1 MGTAGRFDAGA
12 DEHGAEH
19 DRARAALRAGVRR
32 LAGLLG
38 DVPDPG
44 APSGV
49 PPWTVGD
56 VGAHVCA
63 VYVAYGSAFTQEFQ
77 DWDSVLPA
85 GERTFA
91 ERVAS
96 VNAKALGLIGEEA
109 RTRLGALVLER
120 GDTFLRVTEGLA
132 PDAPVTTPWYGPG
145 VTITLAAATGMML
158 SETLLHGLDIARGA
172 RLPWAIAP
180 DDARLVL
187 GQSMPTMM
195 PFAVDAARARG
206 VRIAFDLAVEGGPRL
221 AVVVDDGT
229 ATVTRDA
236 PPRAYDCR
244 ITTDPTT
251 FLLIAFRRVP
261 LWKAIVRGAMRPGGR
276 RPWLA
281 PRLNG
286 FFVSP

>member
-12 DEHGAEH
+12 EHE
-19 DRARAALRAGVRR
+19 RARAALRAAVAR
-32 LAGLLG
+32 LAGLLR
-38 DVPDPG
+38 DVADPG
-44 APSGV
+44 VPSGV

-63 VYVAYGSAFTQEFQ
+63 VYVAYGSAFTHEFQ
-77 DWDSVLPA
+77 DWDSVLPV

-91 ERVAS
+91 ERVTS

-109 RTRLGALVLER
+109 RTCLDALVLER
-120 GDTFLRVTEGLA
+120 GETFLRVTEGLA
-132 PDAPVTTPWYGPG
+132 PDAPVTTPWYGPD
-145 VTITLAAATGMML
+145 VAITLAAATGMML

-206 VRIAFDLAVEGGPRL
+206 VRIAYDLAVEGGPRL
-221 AVVVDDGT
+221 AVVVDDGV

-244 ITTDPTT
+244 ITTDPRTL
-251 FLLIAFRRVP
+251 LLIAFRRIP
-261 LWKAIVRGAMRPGGR
+261 LWKAVVRGAMRPGGR

-281 PRLNG
+281 PRFSG

>member
-12 DEHGAEH
+12 EHE
-19 DRARAALRAGVRR
+19 RARAALRAAVPR
-32 LAGLLG
+32 LAGLLR
-38 DVPDPG
+38 DAADPG

-49 PPWTVGD
+49 PQWTVGD

-63 VYVAYGSAFTQEFQ
+63 VYVAYSSTFTREFQ
-77 DWDSVLPA
+77 DWDSVLPE
-85 GERTFA
+85 GDVTFA
-91 ERVAS
+91 ERVGS

-109 RTRLGALVLER
+109 RARLDALVVER
-120 GDTFLRVTEGLA
+120 GETFLRVTEGLA
-132 PDAPVTTPWYGPG
+132 PDVPVATPWYGPG
-145 VTITLAAATGMML
+145 VTIPLAAATGMML

-206 VRIAFDLAVEGGPRL
+206 VRIAFDLAVEGGPQL
-221 AVVVDDGT
+221 AVVVEDGV

-244 ITTDPTT
+244 VTTDPTT
-251 FLLIAFRRVP
+251 FLLIAFRRMP
-261 LWKAIVRGAMRPGGR
+261 LWKAVVRGAMRPGGR

-281 PRLNG
+281 PRLSG
-286 FFVSP
+286 FFVNP